1 MNGTQQEICNW
12 ASDGDTAAHHLGHS
26 LSAPRAE
33 WLVRVT
39 PEGGSAIEYN
49 WAAQR
54 PAEPGELDQENL
66 ILSADMS
73 ARWDRSLKRNPRTR
87 FRVEVTPQGT
97 RVHGL

>member
-1 MNGTQQEICNW
+1 M
-12 ASDGDTAAHHLGHS
+12 
-26 LSAPRAE
+26 
-33 WLVRVT
+33 RVT
-39 PEGGSAIEYN
+39 PEGGSVIEYN